1 MVQFILDDVG
11 GVGRGGPERRGDLVL
26 ACILSEMAEAPSS
39 LLESRAAS
47 EGSSNSGPG

>member
-1 MVQFILDDVG
+1 MVQFILDDIG

-39 LLESRAAS
+39 LPGPTRD